1 VDAAVT
7 LAQLSRAVRERRASA
22 VEVVRTSLERVERL
36 NPDLNAV
43 IATRP
48 EQALAEA
55 EALDARIADGE
66 DPGPLAGV
74 PLLVKDNERLTGMR
88 TTHGSELRRNLPPE
102 EADGLVPARLRA
114 AGAIAIGKTNVPE
127 FTFAGYT
134 TNTLVGTTV
143 NPWNPAF
150 SPGGSSGGSAAAM
163 AAGMAP
169 LATATDG
176 GGSIRIPASFCGLAG
191 LKPTNGVIARD
202 PIPAWIDLSTYGPL
216 GPRSPTCLLLEL
228 ERGPA
233 PGDPTALPVPLPLQ
247 GPMPSRVFA
256 AGRIVEYDPL
266 PPAIEALFAAALT
279 SVDRGL
285 GLPVERLDHVLSAGD
300 PYDDWFVQCAYEHLH
315 LLGRETVA
323 AVMHRFSPDFRDA
336 MESALRIEPHTY
348 MAARRRRFDYCREL
362 DLLLGE
368 DAVLLTPTMTLE
380 GWAPDGIVPG
390 TDRAADGPEGYN
402 CEPFNLTGHPALTV
416 PAGASPNGV
425 PFGLQIVAPRFR
437 DDLALTFGRAWEAEN
452 PWPMSAPGY
461 EPFPTP

>member
-1 VDAAVT
+1 MS
-7 LAQLSRAVRERRASA
+7 LAEISSAVRERRVSA
-22 VEVVRTSLERVERL
+22 VELVRTSLERIERL
-36 NPDLNAV
+36 DPPLNAV

-48 EQALAEA
+48 EEALAEA
-55 EALDARIADGE
+55 EALDARIVAGE

-102 EADGLVPARLRA
+102 EADGLVPGRLRA
-114 AGAIAIGKTNVPE
+114 AGAIAVGKTNVPE

-134 TNTLVGTTV
+134 NNTLFGATV

-216 GPRSPTCLLLEL
+216 GHSVADVRLLLEL
-228 ERGPA
+228 ERGPT
-233 PGDPTALPVPLPLQ
+233 PGDPAVLPVPLPLE
-247 GPMPSRVFA
+247 GPMPSRA
-256 AGRIVEYDPL
+256 LASGRLIAYGPL
-266 PPAIEALFAAALT
+266 PPALEALFAAALA
-279 SVDRGL
+279 SVERDL
-285 GLPVERLDHVLSAGD
+285 GTPVERLEHVLTAGD
-300 PYDDWFVQCAYEHLH
+300 PYDDWFVQCGFEHLH
-315 LLGRETVA
+315 LLGRETVL
-323 AVMHRFSPDFRDA
+323 AVMDRFSPDFRDA
-336 MESALRIEPHTY
+336 MEAALRITPEAY

-362 DLLLGE
+362 DLLLGQ
-368 DAVLLTPTMTLE
+368 DAVLLTPTVTLE

-390 TDRAADGPEGYN
+390 TDHVAGGAEGYN
-402 CEPFNLTGHPALTV
+402 TEPLNLTGHPALSV
-416 PAGASPNGV
+416 PAGVSPSGV
-425 PFGLQIVAPRFR
+425 PFGLQVVGPRFR
-437 DDLALTFGRAWEAEN
+437 DDLVLTFGQAWERAN
-452 PWPMSAPGY
+452 PWRAAAPGY
-461 EPFPTP
+461 EPFPVP

>member
-1 VDAAVT
+1 MT
-7 LAQLSRAVRERRASA
+7 LAQLSSAVRERRASA
-22 VEVVRTSLERVERL
+22 VEVVRISLERIERL
-36 NPDLNAV
+36 NPPLNAV

-48 EQALAEA
+48 EQAFTEA
-55 EALDARIADGE
+55 EALDARIVAGE

-102 EADGLVPARLRA
+102 ETDGLVPGRLRA
-114 AGAIAIGKTNVPE
+114 AGAIAVGKTNVPE

-134 TNTLVGTTV
+134 TNTLFGATV

-163 AAGMAP
+163 MAGMAP

-216 GPRSPTCLLLEL
+216 GHTIDDVRLLLEL
-228 ERGPA
+228 ERGPV
-233 PGDPTALPVPLPLQ
+233 PGDPTALPVPLPLE
-247 GPMPSRVFA
+247 GPMPVGAFA
-256 AGRIVEYDPL
+256 AGRIVKFDPL
-266 PPAIEALFAAALT
+266 PPPIEERFEAALA
-279 SVDRGL
+279 SVERDL
-285 GLPVERLDHVLSAGD
+285 GLPVERLDHVLTGGD
-300 PYDDWFVQCAYEHLH
+300 PYREWFVQCAYEHLH
-315 LLGRETVA
+315 LLGRETVV
-323 AVMHRFSPDFRDA
+323 AVMDRFSPDFRDA
-336 MESALRIEPHTY
+336 MESALRIEPREY
-348 MAARRRRFDYCREL
+348 MEARRRRFDYCRQL

-368 DAVLLTPTMTLE
+368 GAVLLTPTMTLE

-390 TDRAADGPEGYN
+390 TERVADGAEGYN
-402 CEPFNLTGHPALTV
+402 CEPFNLSGHPALSV
-416 PAGASPNGV
+416 PAGVSPNGV
-425 PFGLQIVAPRFR
+425 PFGLQVVAPRFR
-437 DDLALTFGRAWEAEN
+437 DDLALTFGQAWERAN

-461 EPFPTP
+461 EPFPVP